1 MKKRDLFLGLMK
13 NSRFE
18 PLPCMGTYFQLMKYQ
33 AISDRPD
40 TEMASWMTKEHGVA
54 SIPTSV
60 FYSKR
65 TDQKILRF
73 CFAKNPE
80 TLTQAAEILC
90 KI

>member
-1 MKKRDLFLGLMK
+1 MKT
-13 NSRFE
+13 SRFV
-18 PLPCMGTYFQLMKYQ
+18 PLPCNGTYFQLMDYH
-33 AISDRPD
+33 AISDQPD

-60 FYSKR
+60 FYNKR

-80 TLTQAAEILC
+80 TLTRATEKLC